1 MLGNASLTQRMT
13 ITVVLILIVA
23 ATLTAT
29 LNILKFE
36 RVVADREAAI
46 YGFEV
51 SDIKRVV
58 EDSMN
63 LGLALNMLRN
73 TQALIDRR
81 NAEDPV
87 IQSISV
93 YDEQRRVLFDTD
105 RQRIGEPLDRR
116 WQALAPDQAA
126 WAGRTPDTA
135 FTGAPLVNS
144 FGKSVGGIVLRYDP
158 NRINQTV
165 TGVLL
170 EVTVATLEVTLLAC
184 VIAVAGVWWLIR
196 DARYRLQAMGSGLA
210 ALADENQPSARL
222 PAAADDEPGFTRAAR
237 ETLHRLRRAERLI
250 ERIGLRK

>member
-36 RVVADREAAI
+36 RVVADRESAI
-46 YGFEV
+46 YAFEV
-51 SDIKRVV
+51 SDIKRIV

-63 LGLALNMLRN
+63 LGLALAMLRN

-87 IQSISV
+87 IQGISV
-93 YDEQRRVLFDTD
+93 YDDQQRVLFDTD

-116 WQALAPDQAA
+116 WLALTPDQPN
-126 WAGRTPDTA
+126 WAGRAPGTA
-135 FTGAPLVNS
+135 FTGAPLINS

-158 NRINQTV
+158 NRIRQTV
-165 TGVLL
+165 TSVLL
-170 EVTVATLEVTLLAC
+170 EVTIATLAVTLIACLLA
-184 VIAVAGVWWLIR
+184 VGGVWWLIR
-196 DARYRLQAMGSGLA
+196 DARYRLHEMGRGLA
-210 ALADENQPSARL
+210 ALADENQPLTLL
-222 PAAADDEPGFTRAAR
+222 PGALEDEPGFTKAAR
-237 ETLHRLRRAERLI
+237 ETLDRLRRAERLI